1 MRIWIYYLPVRLVHY
16 SIGTVEAT
24 CFPVSYRLYVSPA
37 KGMTVVRI
45 EAAMTAARD
54 RIVV

>member
-1 MRIWIYYLPVRLVHY
+1 MRIWICYLPIRLVHY
-16 SIGTVEAT
+16 STGTVEAT

-37 KGMTVVRI
+37 KGMTAVRI
-45 EAAMTAARD
+45 EAAMTAVRD